1 MASMQHHPHHASQ
14 GQGPPPSHHLQ
25 QQPRPSSIV
34 HQHHQQ
40 APPPPQHPNAY
51 PSGHALPQYPQTA
64 TGPGG
69 QHQELP
75 YYPTHASPY
84 STPSASGTY
93 SSAGAS
99 RNSRHHGGHST
110 YDSGSISTNLPNPQ
124 SNSPASVASP
134 AHEGRMYASSSQ
146 LQQSQQMYY
155 PPPQQQYPPPMA
167 PGGPSPYAQPPP
179 PPQQQQ
185 HHHQQSMTSQPTL
198 LMSHQTNQHQMQP
211 HPNQH
216 QQPGMT
222 GSPRTKMEPH
232 VPQIARPNPPLGA
245 QHSANGTPQMQPNN
259 PPGSGGSG
267 VNPNAAPG
275 PIPATTPLVVR
286 QDNNGVQWIA
296 FEYSRDRVKMEY
308 TIRCDVESINVE
320 NLGPEFKTENC
331 VYPRACCSKDQYRG
345 NRLVYETEC
354 NTVGWALAE
363 LNPCLRGKRGL
374 IQRAVDSWRNSNQDP
389 RLRSRRV
396 RRMAKNQQS
405 PTGMPP
411 SANMG
416 PGGAGSM
423 GKPNLSGMGG
433 PQLHH
438 HHAHPDGSN
447 QGGEEVG
454 DDEYMDENTH
464 HHHQA
469 PVGQSANSGD
479 DVRQNQTF
487 PGFNNNYPS
496 SSVGGASMVPGAH
509 DARPLPRGSHP
520 IATQSRDDED
530 GVDVFGNVPEAKKRK
545 FILVED
551 PVKQSRVRVRVT
563 LDTVDINEIPD
574 SYRKINSVYSRD
586 FFQDDDSDDEVE
598 GRGRSR
604 RGRKMFPVHL
614 PNGDE
619 AEIPIPRMRKSQR
632 ALEVK
637 LNDLGYRMT
646 WHQSRTF
653 ANKSV
658 FLQKALDA
666 WRNKVKENIGNAGRD
681 VTSIPHFDTRSG
693 KRRWLESTKKREQ
706 QETDP

>member
-1 MASMQHHPHHASQ
+1 MMLHTRDLFHILSVSRVNYLCDFESSVTVASPAKMSHRQYKEEPGINVVNNEHHHPHHAPQ
-14 GQGPPPSHHLQ
+14 GQGPPPPHHLQQQQQQQQ

-40 APPPPQHPNAY
+40 APPQPQHSNAY

-75 YYPTHASPY
+75 YYQTHPSPY

-93 SSAGAS
+93 SSAGPETPDIMAATQHMT
-99 RNSRHHGGHST
+99 RAPYPPIYQT
-110 YDSGSISTNLPNPQ
+110 PQ

-134 AHEGRMYASSSQ
+134 AHENRMYAPSSQ
-146 LQQSQQMYY
+146 LQQNPQMYY
-155 PPPQQQYPPPMA
+155 PGPPQQQYPPPMA
-167 PGGPSPYAQPPP
+167 QGGPSPYAQQQPPQ
-179 PPQQQQ
+179 QQQQ

-198 LMSHQTNQHQMQP
+198 LMSHQANQHPMQQ

-245 QHSANGTPQMQPNN
+245 QHSANGTT
-259 PPGSGGSG
+259 SD
-267 VNPNAAPG
+267 
-275 PIPATTPLVVR
+275 ATQQCSR
-286 QDNNGVQWIA
+286 HWWQW
-296 FEYSRDRVKMEY
+296 
-308 TIRCDVESINVE
+308 
-320 NLGPEFKTENC
+320 
-331 VYPRACCSKDQYRG
+331 
-345 NRLVYETEC
+345 VYETEC

-396 RRMAKNQQS
+396 RRMAKINNRKAAQAVPSHNPHMTGPS

-423 GKPNLSGMGG
+423 GKPTLGGMGG

-454 DDEYMDENTH
+454 DEEFMDEHTH

-469 PVGQSANSGD
+469 PSGSASSGD
-479 DVRQNQTF
+479 DVRQSQVF
-487 PGFNNNYPS
+487 QGYYPS
-496 SSVGGASMVPGAH
+496 SSTVGGASMVPGAH
-509 DARPLPRGSHP
+509 DGRPLPRPGHP
-520 IATQSRDDED
+520 ITAQSKPDDD
-530 GVDVFGNVPEAKKRK
+530 DSVDVFGNVPEAKKRK

-551 PVKQSRVRVRVT
+551 PIKQSRTHSERATQSINVLWFPLQMQSPPPSAHGSRFFEEE
-563 LDTVDINEIPD
+563 DT
-574 SYRKINSVYSRD
+574 
-586 FFQDDDSDDEVE
+586 DDEVDG

-604 RGRKMFPVHL
+604 RGRKMFTVQL
-614 PNGDE
+614 PDGNEG
-619 AEIPIPRMRKSQR
+619 EIPIPRMQSSQ
-632 ALEVK
+632 
-637 LNDLGYRMT
+637 T
-646 WHQSRTF
+646 SRY
-653 ANKSV
+653 S
-658 FLQKALDA
+658 LQKALDA
-666 WRNKVKENIGNAGRD
+666 WRNKVKETIGAAGRD
-681 VTSIPHFDTRSG
+681 VTATPHFDTRSG
-693 KRRWLESTKKREQ
+693 KRRWLESNKKREQ
-706 QETDP
+706 QETEP